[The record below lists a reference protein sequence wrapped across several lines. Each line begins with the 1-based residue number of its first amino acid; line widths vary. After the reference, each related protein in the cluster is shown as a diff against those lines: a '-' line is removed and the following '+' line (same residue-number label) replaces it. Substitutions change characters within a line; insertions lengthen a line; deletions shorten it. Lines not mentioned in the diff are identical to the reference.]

1 MKKDTEDVAGKRRE
15 AGRRDGLKPIL
26 PVSLSCMKY
35 GHGATLRSFRRV
47 NTKELHFYFLSIHVQ
62 HEKPLHSTV
71 ISSTAFRPS
80 CFGKIA
86 FGELVIFLSSLI
98 PKCCEE

>member
-47 NTKELHFYFLSIHVQ
+47 NTKELHFYILSIHVQ
-62 HEKPLHSTV
+62 HEKPLHSIV

-80 CFGKIA
+80 CFGKMA
-86 FGELVIFLSSLI
+86 FGELGICLSSLI